1 MRPRALAWM
10 AAVLLA
16 CGTSTHCGFAQA
28 QTIQDALKGLLRGAV
43 PTVPSQAAPRT
54 TEPAARTLGTL
65 LGTQSTEEEIS
76 VGEGVAAKV
85 LGAAPLWG
93 RADVQRYVN
102 LVGRTVASQS
112 ERKDLPW
119 AFGVI
124 DTSAVNAFAAPGGLI
139 LVTRGLFEMLD
150 SEDELAAIL
159 AHEIAHVNRQ
169 HHYNVIKQQKVVE
182 VGADAATRGRGSEQ
196 VVSKLANAGAEILAR
211 GLDKSAEF
219 EADRDAMILA
229 ARAGYDSSA
238 LVGVLGKM
246 SERSG
251 AEPAFQLLFKT
262 HPSPIDRLSEL
273 AAVANDQVE
282 AAAVRSPAA
291 GRIGQIGR

>member
-1 MRPRALAWM
+1 MRPRALAWI

-16 CGTSTHCGFAQA
+16 CGTSTHCDFAQA
-28 QTIQDALKGLLRGAV
+28 QSIQDALKGLLRGTV
-43 PTVPSQAAPRT
+43 PTVPSQAASKT

-139 LVTRGLFEMLD
+139 LVTRGLYEMLE

-182 VGADAATRGRGSEQ
+182 VGADVATRGRGSEQ